1 MTPALTGALE
11 RALTVSHAVA
21 LDWAAAL
28 YFLAAE
34 QPLTAAMFVRDHAA
48 AFPALAADAFLQGG
62 DGDALRTLAPRLPG
76 LADLLAHRL
85 R

>member
-1 MTPALTGALE
+1 MTPALAGALE
-11 RALTVSHAVA
+11 RELTDSHAAA

-48 AFPALAADAFLQGG
+48 AFPALAADAFLQAG
-62 DGDALRTLAPRLPG
+62 DGDALRALAPPLPG
-76 LADLLAHRL
+76 LADLLARRL
-85 R
+85 S